1 VPPLPKLNNP
11 ALVALE
17 EQLRTLPKPELI
29 ADIDRAEGLT
39 ELIEDDASYP
49 ELWVVQ
55 RVTGENQ
62 LPPHFAGTAGGHV
75 GGVELKAELSSL
87 VERLCD
93 LGRLTLADFD
103 GASLVEAD
111 TVCTR
116 WNMSRQTLSR
126 LRRRGLVARR
136 VLSESG
142 KPRLMFALATIERF
156 ERDHPGAIRR
166 AAEYSRMTPELQQR
180 MIRRASRY
188 KRLLGLSL
196 NAAAARIALRFGR
209 SHEAVRQLLK
219 RYEVRA
225 TRLTRARSSRPGPA
239 ADTPIFNQAQP
250 LTDSRREAVFRAWRL
265 GIDSTL
271 VCEKF
276 RRSRAAV
283 RRAVNVARATRLF
296 DLADKGL
303 LSHHAPP
310 PAGALSTTREKLRLK
325 PGAGRAKAKPS
336 AVDAAALLPLDS
348 PPVCSGL
355 GDQALR
361 SINEILAE
369 ARSQK
374 PPIAFEERLR
384 IIAYN
389 HLRAQAAA
397 RIADLDRLF
406 PHSTALDQIETY
418 LRWAARLK
426 AALARTQFRLIVDTL
441 ESRMERRLEELPRS
455 ALPKV
460 LHESILA
467 AAEAVD
473 QIDPAR
479 AGRLAGPVGLSVDR
493 IAGRWRRDLSPPFNQ
508 AHRRAIPILPNTP
521 DMPDWARTL
530 CPWQRWLEPHHRTRD
545 AVEQGLIDTKAA
557 EFLRQRFG
565 WYGGPPRTLLELGAN
580 FGLTP
585 IRVVVFEQRALRD
598 TRAALAPPRPAP
610 SAVPPSH
617 ALSPR

>member
-1 VPPLPKLNNP
+1 MPPLPKLNNP

-17 EQLRTLPKPELI
+17 ERLRVLPKAQLI

-49 ELWVVQ
+49 EPWVIERITGDPAAAVQ
-55 RVTGENQ
+55 
-62 LPPHFAGTAGGHV
+62 PAGGAQTRV

-93 LGRLTLADFD
+93 LGRLTLADFN
-103 GASLVEAD
+103 GTELVEAD
-111 TVCTR
+111 TLCER

-136 VLSESG
+136 ILSESG
-142 KPRLMFALATIERF
+142 KPRLMFALATVERF

-166 AAEYSRMTPELQQR
+166 AAEYSRMSPELQQR

-196 NAAAARIALRFGR
+196 NAAAARIASRFGR

-219 RYEVRA
+219 RYELRA
-225 TRLTRARSSRPGPA
+225 AKGTRAS
-239 ADTPIFNQAQP
+239 ADHADPSGESPIFNQAQP

-265 GIDSTL
+265 GIDSSL

-296 DLADKGL
+296 QLAEQGL

-310 PAGALSTTREKLRLK
+310 PAGALSSAREKLLLK
-325 PGAGRAKAKPS
+325 PGAGRKKQTPS
-336 AVDAAALLPLDS
+336 AIDAAALMPLDS
-348 PPVCSGL
+348 PPVCTGL
-355 GDQALR
+355 GEPALR

-369 ARSQK
+369 ARSQQ

-384 IIAYN
+384 LIAYN

-397 RIADLDRLF
+397 RIAELDRLF

-426 AALARTQFRLIVDTL
+426 AALTRTQFRLIVDTL

-455 ALPKV
+455 AVPKV

-479 AGRLAGPVGLSVDR
+479 AGRLAGPVGIAADR
-493 IAGRWRRDLSPPFNQ
+493 IAGRWRRELSPPFNQ

-521 DMPDWARTL
+521 DMPDWGRTL
-530 CPWQRWLEPHHRTRD
+530 CPWQRWLEPHPRTRD
-545 AVEQGLIDTKAA
+545 AVEQGLLDPRAA
-557 EFLRQRFG
+557 EFLRHRFG
-565 WYGGPPRTLLELGAN
+565 WSGGPPRTLLELGAD

-598 TRAALAPPRPAP
+598 ARAAFAPPAPARAP
-610 SAVPPSH
+610 AQPH
-617 ALSPR
+617 AASPA